1 MTRAFT
7 LLAAAVAFSTA
18 ALAQPIRLH
27 PDNPHYFLYRGQPT
41 VLVTSGEHY
50 GSVLNPDF
58 NYVRYLD
65 TLQKD
70 GLNQTRLF
78 LGTYF
83 EKPGDFGIRDNTLGP
98 TAAKVLTPW
107 ARSPQAGSVW
117 GGAKYDLDRWDEAFF
132 TRLKD
137 FMTQAQSRGVVV
149 ELTFFSDYYGTKQS
163 PLFAENNINGVGAV
177 ASEAM
182 NTESNGGAL
191 AHQERLVRR
200 VVRDLN
206 DFDNLIY
213 EIQNEPWV
221 AGGVTTRILQTSIT
235 EDQLKDPI
243 NMWKNRVSIASPASL
258 AWQRQVSG
266 WVADEETRL
275 AKKHL
280 VSQNIANFVH
290 PVGDPD
296 PRVSVFAFHYAWPD
310 AVRLNYGL
318 NRVVSQNET
327 GFAGREDATYR
338 RQAWRFLLAGGG
350 AFNHLDYSFTVGHE
364 DGTGVNEAPGGGS
377 VALRRQFGVLR
388 TFLQAAPLAALGPDY
403 ATVVQAGDAYVQ
415 ALSTA
420 DRRTVLLYIE
430 GSGAV
435 VLNLELAAGRYAVE
449 WTDPASG
456 RATAAPVLNHAGGA
470 LKIVTP
476 AITEDLALRLQRQ

>member
-1 MTRAFT
+1 M
-7 LLAAAVAFSTA
+7 
-18 ALAQPIRLH
+18 
-27 PDNPHYFLYRGQPT
+27 
-41 VLVTSGEHY
+41 
-50 GSVLNPDF
+50 
-58 NYVRYLD
+58 
-65 TLQKD
+65 
-70 GLNQTRLF
+70 
-78 LGTYF
+78 
-83 EKPGDFGIRDNTLGP
+83 
-98 TAAKVLTPW
+98 
-107 ARSPQAGSVW
+107 
-117 GGAKYDLDRWDEAFF
+117 
-132 TRLKD
+132 
-137 FMTQAQSRGVVV
+137 
-149 ELTFFSDYYGTKQS
+149 
-163 PLFAENNINGVGAV
+163 
-177 ASEAM
+177 ASEAT

-191 AHQERLVRR
+191 AHQELLVRR

-206 DFDNLIY
+206 GFDNLIY

>member
-1 MTRAFT
+1 M
-7 LLAAAVAFSTA
+7 
-18 ALAQPIRLH
+18 
-27 PDNPHYFLYRGQPT
+27 
-41 VLVTSGEHY
+41 
-50 GSVLNPDF
+50 
-58 NYVRYLD
+58 
-65 TLQKD
+65 
-70 GLNQTRLF
+70 
-78 LGTYF
+78 
-83 EKPGDFGIRDNTLGP
+83 
-98 TAAKVLTPW
+98 LTPW

-258 AWQRQVSG
+258 AWQRRVSG
-266 WVADEETRL
+266 WVADEETRDR
-275 AKKHL
+275 K
-280 VSQNIANFVH
+280 ST
-290 PVGDPD
+290 
-296 PRVSVFAFHYAWPD
+296 
-310 AVRLNYGL
+310 RLN
-318 NRVVSQNET
+318 SS
-327 GFAGREDATYR
+327 
-338 RQAWRFLLAGGG
+338 
-350 AFNHLDYSFTVGHE
+350 H
-364 DGTGVNEAPGGGS
+364 
-377 VALRRQFGVLR
+377 
-388 TFLQAAPLAALGPDY
+388 
-403 ATVVQAGDAYVQ
+403 
-415 ALSTA
+415 
-420 DRRTVLLYIE
+420 
-430 GSGAV
+430 
-435 VLNLELAAGRYAVE
+435 
-449 WTDPASG
+449 
-456 RATAAPVLNHAGGA
+456 
-470 LKIVTP
+470 
-476 AITEDLALRLQRQ
+476 

>member
-182 NTESNGGAL
+182 NTE
-191 AHQERLVRR
+191 
-200 VVRDLN
+200 
-206 DFDNLIY
+206 
-213 EIQNEPWV
+213 
-221 AGGVTTRILQTSIT
+221 
-235 EDQLKDPI
+235 
-243 NMWKNRVSIASPASL
+243 
-258 AWQRQVSG
+258 
-266 WVADEETRL
+266 
-275 AKKHL
+275 
-280 VSQNIANFVH
+280 
-290 PVGDPD
+290 
-296 PRVSVFAFHYAWPD
+296 
-310 AVRLNYGL
+310 
-318 NRVVSQNET
+318 
-327 GFAGREDATYR
+327 
-338 RQAWRFLLAGGG
+338 
-350 AFNHLDYSFTVGHE
+350 
-364 DGTGVNEAPGGGS
+364 
-377 VALRRQFGVLR
+377 
-388 TFLQAAPLAALGPDY
+388 
-403 ATVVQAGDAYVQ
+403 
-415 ALSTA
+415 
-420 DRRTVLLYIE
+420 
-430 GSGAV
+430 
-435 VLNLELAAGRYAVE
+435 
-449 WTDPASG
+449 
-456 RATAAPVLNHAGGA
+456 
-470 LKIVTP
+470 
-476 AITEDLALRLQRQ
+476 